1 MSRNGMALVFAM
13 VYPSLMAWLY
23 FVMLAGNASEKP
35 TTPPPRSPTVVAAYS
50 AAKVIQFA
58 FPLIWVLAVERRRL
72 GLAPPTAIGL
82 LAGLAFGLAVG
93 GLILAVY
100 WALVRDGRVI
110 PLDVPVGRLRIK
122 IAEFGLGTPA
132 AYIAFGFF
140 LAVIHSF
147 LEEYY
152 WRWFVF
158 GGLQKMMP
166 LAAALIIS
174 SVAFMAHHVIDL
186 AVFFPGYFWT
196 VVLPMAAAV
205 GIGGAFWAWLYAR
218 TGSLYAP
225 WLSHLLV
232 DAAIMTVGYDLI
244 FNSPAS
250 R

>member
-1 MSRNGMALVFAM
+1 MALVFAM

-23 FVMLAGNASEKP
+23 FVVLAGNASEKP
-35 TTPPPRSPTVVAAYS
+35 VAAPPRNPLVVGAYS
-50 AAKVIQFA
+50 VTKVIQFA
-58 FPLIWVLAVERRRL
+58 FPLIWVLGVERRRL
-72 GLAPPTAIGL
+72 GLAPPTATGL
-82 LAGLAFGLAVG
+82 RAGLAFGLAVG
-93 GLILAVY
+93 GLVLAVY
-100 WALVRDGRVI
+100 WALVRHGRLIAV
-110 PLDVPVGRLRIK
+110 DVPVSRLRIK

-132 AYIAFGFF
+132 AYVAFGFF

-166 LAAALIIS
+166 LAAAIVIS

-186 AVFFPGYFWT
+186 AVILPGYFWA

-205 GIGGAFWAWLYAR
+205 GFGGAFWARLYAR
-218 TGSLYAP
+218 TGSLYAA

-244 FNSPAS
+244 FNDPGS